1 MSEGRRVGTRGW
13 GGLQEEG
20 QREESTGG
28 GVTHT
33 GVSATATNA
42 QGWASIIWGD
52 GTAGPARAGEKDQD
66 WGDRT
71 PR

>member
-1 MSEGRRVGTRGW
+1 M
-13 GGLQEEG
+13 
-20 QREESTGG
+20 
-28 GVTHT
+28 THT

-42 QGWASIIWGD
+42 QGWASITWGD
-52 GTAGPARAGEKDQD
+52 GTAEPARAGEKDQD